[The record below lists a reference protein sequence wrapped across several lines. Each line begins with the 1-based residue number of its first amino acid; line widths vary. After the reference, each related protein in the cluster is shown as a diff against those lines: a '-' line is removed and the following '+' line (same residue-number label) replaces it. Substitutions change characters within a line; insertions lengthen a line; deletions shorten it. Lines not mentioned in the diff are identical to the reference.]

1 MTKFDKK
8 KAISILTEKKALLP
22 CHRCGNSKFIILD
35 GISSL
40 PLMENM
46 EMIGSIVVG
55 GMNAPV
61 LHVACESCGAV
72 TSHLL
77 GALGLMPEIKSND

>member
-8 KAISILTEKKALLP
+8 SNFYFNRKKALLP

-61 LHVACESCGAV
+61 LHVACENCGAV